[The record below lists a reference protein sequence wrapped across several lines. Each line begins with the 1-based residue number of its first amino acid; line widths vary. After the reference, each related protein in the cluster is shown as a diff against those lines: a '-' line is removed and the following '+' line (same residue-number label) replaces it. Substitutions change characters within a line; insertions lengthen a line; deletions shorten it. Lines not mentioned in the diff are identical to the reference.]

1 MQKRT
6 KIALIALAGLVAV
19 GGVAAAS
26 QGWKHGMR
34 GQGHME
40 FTELAERYDA
50 DKDGKIS
57 QTEIDTNRAN
67 WLTEFD
73 ADKSGSLALAEFQN
87 LWLKAQNQRMV
98 REFQRFDTDAN
109 GQVTME
115 EYKNPLAGIVAR
127 MDSNQDSALSKDDMP
142 TRMKDRKKGHGE
154 HGQETGTQ

>member
-34 GQGHME
+34 GHGHVE

-142 TRMKDRKKGHGE
+142 ARMKGRKKGHGE
-154 HGQETGTQ
+154 HDQETGTQ

>member
-34 GQGHME
+34 GHGHVE

>member
-19 GGVAAAS
+19 GGVAAAN

-34 GQGHME
+34 GQGHMGFME
-40 FTELAERYDA
+40 MAERYDA

-57 QTEIDTNRAN
+57 QTEIDANRAG
-67 WLTEFD
+67 WLAEFD

-98 REFQRFDTDAN
+98 REFQRFDADAN
-109 GQVTME
+109 GQVTLD
-115 EYKNPLAGIVAR
+115 EYKKPLAGIVAR
-127 MDSNQDSALSKDDMP
+127 MDSNQDSALSREDVP
-142 TRMKDRKKGHGE
+142 ARMEGRKMRHGE
-154 HGQETGTQ
+154 HGGETGAQ